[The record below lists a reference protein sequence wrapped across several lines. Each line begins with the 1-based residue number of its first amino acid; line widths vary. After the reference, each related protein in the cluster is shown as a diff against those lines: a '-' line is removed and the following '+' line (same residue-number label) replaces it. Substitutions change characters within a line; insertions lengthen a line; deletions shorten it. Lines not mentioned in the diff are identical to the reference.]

1 MKNPSLS
8 RTAVASRIAWN
19 DIEAL
24 PVYAAI
30 LLALAFA
37 LLALTDLTP
46 SVEGSGIKAAGIFGA
61 LALRH
66 AWLRLDAEDGPLG

>member
-1 MKNPSLS
+1 MPAKAKMS
-8 RTAVASRIAWN
+8 IAWN

-30 LLALAFA
+30 LMG
-37 LLALTDLTP
+37 LLFLWFTLTDFSSTLQASAIKVVGIT
-46 SVEGSGIKAAGIFGA
+46 GS

-66 AWLRLDAEDGPLG
+66 AWLSLDNDIDLPL